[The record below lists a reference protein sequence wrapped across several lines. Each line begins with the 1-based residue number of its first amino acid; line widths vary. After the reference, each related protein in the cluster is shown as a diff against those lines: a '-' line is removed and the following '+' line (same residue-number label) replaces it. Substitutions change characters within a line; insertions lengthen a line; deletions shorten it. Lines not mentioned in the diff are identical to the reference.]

1 MADPEDLAFEA
12 LADGTR
18 RRILRLLSERG
29 ECTASEIA
37 EAITSVGRTTVSSH
51 LRVLRVANLVD
62 ERRDGRFRHYSIA
75 RKPAEDMVDFLRGL
89 YQGSLAALR
98 DRAEQHA
105 PPEQSEAAKWAES
118 S

>member
-18 RRILRLLSERG
+18 RRILRLLAERG
-29 ECTASEIA
+29 ECAASEIS
-37 EAITSVGRTTVSSH
+37 EAITNVGRTTVSSH

-62 ERRDGRFRHYSIA
+62 ERRDGRFRYYSLA
-75 RKPAEDMVDFLRGL
+75 RKPAEDMVEFLRGL

-98 DRAEQHA
+98 DRMEHEA
-105 PPEQSEAAKWAES
+105 PPDQSEATKWAES